1 MRRVKFALDTFA
13 RRETTA
19 KKVTFAQKIN
29 YGGSISNEGKKIL
42 MIK

>member
-13 RRETTA
+13 RRETFA